1 MTDSY
6 FWDRIA
12 DKYAQ
17 KAVGNEDVYQ
27 QKLARTRA
35 LLTPAS
41 DVLEIGC
48 GTGSTALTLAPHA
61 GKIRALDLSKRM
73 LEIAQEKARKQQ
85 IDNVIFEQSDVDQ
98 LAGENETYDMIL
110 AHNIL
115 QLLDDKDKAIQQIHR
130 LLKPGGMFISSTACL
145 GAGFIWLWPI
155 LRIGSYF
162 NRIPS
167 VRFFTRR
174 KLENAIT
181 KAGFDI
187 EENLKPGKMQAV
199 FIIARKTA

>member
-12 DKYAQ
+12 DRYAQ
-17 KAVGNEDVYQ
+17 KAVGNEEVYQ
-27 QKLARTRA
+27 QKLTRTRA
-35 LLTPAS
+35 LLTPQS
-41 DVLEIGC
+41 QVLEIGC
-48 GTGSTALTLAPHA
+48 GTGSTALTLAAHA
-61 GKIRALDLSKRM
+61 GHIRALDLSKRM
-73 LEIAQEKARKQQ
+73 LEIAQEKAQKQQ
-85 IDNVIFEQSDVDQ
+85 INNVLFEQSDVDQ
-98 LAGENETYDMIL
+98 LGGEHETYDMVL

-115 QLLDDKDKAIQQIHR
+115 HLLDDKDKAIQQIHR
-130 LLKPGGMFISSTACL
+130 LLKPGGLYISSTACL

-162 NRIPS
+162 KRIPA
-167 VRFFTRR
+167 VRFFTHRQ
-174 KLENAIT
+174 LENSIN

-187 EENLKPGKMQAV
+187 EESLKPGKMQAV